1 MPRIILKCRYLKHEK
16 AHLAHL
22 VRYIA
27 TREGVEMARDTHD
40 HLPATARQKQLI
52 DELLQAL
59 PETQESYEYHDYQAN
74 PTMGNASAFIA
85 ISIEQNMDLVAKKE
99 NYVDY
104 IASRPGVEKR
114 GTHGLFTDAG
124 VPVILSRVQEEV
136 ARHEGNVWTFI
147 LSIRREDA
155 VRLGYDNVKR
165 WEALLRGKRMQM
177 AEAMKMSPENLVWYA
192 AFHQAG
198 HHPHVHMI
206 AYSRDPGKG
215 FLTEKGIEQMRA
227 MYAKEI
233 FHQDMYEMY
242 LNQTFQ
248 RNELVR
254 ASADPLKKLFGQ
266 DQGRWEES
274 SKLEQ
279 LMTQLA
285 ADLKQTK
292 GRKVYGYLPP
302 RIKQQVDRIVDV
314 LSMNPAVAGCYQR
327 WYDSRLEILHT
338 YSDQTPERPPLS
350 RQKEF
355 KQIKNM
361 IIREAMELNP
371 DRKWN
376 LEHPMDNMSR
386 TIVEGREDSLDA
398 ALWYPED
405 ATAADDMS
413 CMTESEEGYAK
424 WTDEY
429 RYARNVL
436 YGTDEAKPDF
446 ETAWQMM
453 YSEARQGNAFA
464 MCDLGRMLRHGRGCE
479 PDLEASR
486 AWYLRALRI
495 FLNAEEVKTSA
506 YIEYR
511 IGKMYEAGQ
520 GAEQSYGE
528 AADWY
533 ELSAMKG
540 NRYALYSLGMMY
552 QRGQGVIRDLKKS
565 ADLLKRSM
573 MNGNPYAAWE
583 YGKMLRDG
591 IGLEKNGEKANLA
604 FKTAFFGFLTLAE
617 KQMDDNLMYRIGK
630 MYQDGTGTEKDEGK
644 AVPYFQRAIEFEH
657 VHAMCALADIQIQ
670 TGTQEGI
677 QQGIRLLEQ
686 SAALENSNAEYKL
699 GKLYHDGLYID
710 RNLGASVY
718 WLNHGAGHGNQHA
731 QYLLGKL
738 YLFQQTVR
746 DEESGVFWLQKSA
759 SQGNLYAA
767 YLLEHRDEW
776 GRMRLQSGIIR
787 LFHHLSDLFEEQEKE
802 DHSRTQ
808 GWIDRKRR
816 RRLKEKKMA
825 QGIHG

>member
-52 DELLQAL
+52 DELLRAL
-59 PETQESYEYHDYQAN
+59 PDTQESYEYRDYQAN

-242 LNQTFQ
+242 QNQTVQ

-254 ASADPLKKLFGQ
+254 ASADPLMKLFGQ

-302 RIKQQVDRIVDV
+302 RVKQQVDRIVNV
-314 LSMNPAVAGCYQR
+314 LSTNPAVAECYQK
-327 WYDSRLEILHT
+327 WYEYRLEILHI
-338 YSDQTPERPPLS
+338 YSDQTPEPPPLS
-350 RQKEF
+350 KQKEF

-361 IIREAMELNP
+361 IIREAME
-371 DRKWN
+371 W
-376 LEHPMDNMSR
+376 EAYGECISEQPMDDVSLM
-386 TIVEGREDSLDA
+386 IAEDMEIMDGTEFTDDVVA
-398 ALWYPED
+398 D
-405 ATAADDMS
+405 DDMS
-413 CMTESEEGYAK
+413 CIVEFIEDGYAK

-429 RYARNVL
+429 RQTRNIL
-436 YGTDEAKPDF
+436 YGTDGEKPDVG
-446 ETAWQMM
+446 TANQMI
-453 YSEARQGNAFA
+453 YSEAEQGNTFA
-464 MCDLGRMLRHGRGCE
+464 MCDLRQMLHYGRGCE
-479 PDLEASR
+479 PDPEVSQ
-486 AWYLRALRI
+486 AWYNRAFRV
-495 FLNAEEVKTSA
+495 FLNAETVKETA
-506 YIEYR
+506 YLEYR
-511 IGKMYEAGQ
+511 
-520 GAEQSYGE
+520 
-528 AADWY
+528 
-533 ELSAMKG
+533 
-540 NRYALYSLGMMY
+540 
-552 QRGQGVIRDLKKS
+552 
-565 ADLLKRSM
+565 
-573 MNGNPYAAWE
+573 
-583 YGKMLRDG
+583 
-591 IGLEKNGEKANLA
+591 
-604 FKTAFFGFLTLAE
+604 
-617 KQMDDNLMYRIGK
+617 
-630 MYQDGTGTEKDEGK
+630 
-644 AVPYFQRAIEFEH
+644 
-657 VHAMCALADIQIQ
+657 
-670 TGTQEGI
+670 
-677 QQGIRLLEQ
+677 
-686 SAALENSNAEYKL
+686 L
-699 GKLYHDGLYID
+699 GKLYYDDLYMEK
-710 RNLGASVY
+710 NLGASVY
-718 WLNHGAGHGNQHA
+718 WLNLGAGHGNTYA

-738 YLFQQTVR
+738 YLFEPTVR
-746 DEESGVFWLQKSA
+746 DDESGIFWLQNCA
-759 SQGNLYAA
+759 DQGNPYAV
-767 YLLEHRDEW
+767 YLLEHKDEW
-776 GRMRLQSGIIR
+776 GRIRLRSGVIR
-787 LFHHLSDLFEEQEKE
+787 LFHHLSALFNEQENE
-802 DHSRTQ
+802 DHNKMHE
-808 GWIDRKRR
+808 WIDRKRGR
-816 RRLKEKKMA
+816 KLKEKKIA
-825 QGIHG
+825 QGIRG